1 MNNTST
7 KFSKVLSAVTAFSK
21 NKYVKSVSDSMMTLI
36 GIMIFGSFAVILK
49 AFPIKSVAA
58 FFENIGISPYFG
70 AIYNLTIGAISIYL
84 VFLIAKNLA
93 SKFNFGDDSTTVGL
107 IAIMNFLILTPLGNF
122 VSGESSVTA
131 IPLKWLGTSG
141 MFSAIIVGL
150 LVGRGYVFIKEKK
163 WTIKMPPGVP
173 PMVSRS
179 FESLIPTVLLGTVSA
194 AIAYLF
200 SLTSFG
206 NMHQLMFTVLQN
218 PLQGIGSSIWAIML
232 IIAFQQFLWFLGI
245 HGTNIITPVVAP
257 ILMALNVE
265 NLSAYEAG
273 KELPHIVTHAFVNIV
288 CWGGTALGLVIL
300 MLFVGKSKRYK
311 ELGKLSVVPAL
322 FGITEPVIFGTPLV
336 LNFRM
341 AIPFIFNNS
350 ICLGIAYLLT
360 KMGIVAQTI
369 GAQAVFGLPLGFH
382 ASVGGSISIII
393 LQLLI
398 QLVLSPILWYPWFKM
413 LDKEAVIE
421 EQKILAQVG
430 E

>member
-36 GIMIFGSFAVILK
+36 GIMVFGSFAVILK

-58 FFENIGISPYFG
+58 FFENIGITPYFG

-122 VSGESSVTA
+122 VSGESNVTA

-163 WTIKMPPGVP
+163 WTIKMPAGVP

-179 FESLIPTVLLGTVSA
+179 FESLIPTILLGTLSA
-194 AIAYLF
+194 IIAYLF

-273 KELPHIVTHAFVNIV
+273 KEMPHIVTHAFVNIV

-336 LNFRM
+336 LNFKM

-360 KMGIVAQTI
+360 KIGIVAQTI

-382 ASVGGSISIII
+382 ASVGGSVSIII

-413 LDKEAVIE
+413 LDKEAVME
-421 EQKILAQVG
+421 EQKILAQ
-430 E
+430 

>member
-36 GIMIFGSFAVILK
+36 GIMVFGSFAVILK
-49 AFPIKSVAA
+49 AFPIKSVAT
-58 FFENIGISPYFG
+58 FFENIGIAPYFG

-122 VSGESSVTA
+122 VSGESNVTA

-179 FESLIPTVLLGTVSA
+179 FESLIPTILLGTLSA
-194 AIAYLF
+194 IIAYLF

-273 KELPHIVTHAFVNIV
+273 KEMPHIVTHAFVNIV

-336 LNFRM
+336 LNFKM

-350 ICLGIAYLLT
+350 ICLGLAYLLT
-360 KMGIVAQTI
+360 KIGLVAQTI

-382 ASVGGSISIII
+382 ASVGGSVSIII

-421 EQKILAQVG
+421 EQKILAQ
-430 E
+430 

>member
-1 MNNTST
+1 MNNSSAR
-7 KFSKVLSAVTAFSK
+7 FGKVLSAVTAFSK

-36 GIMIFGSFAVILK
+36 GIMVFGSFAVILK
-49 AFPIKSVAA
+49 AFPIPSVAA
-58 FFENIGISPYFG
+58 YFEKIGIAPYFG

-93 SKFNFGDDSTTVGL
+93 SKFNFGDESTTVGL

-122 VSGESSVTA
+122 VSGESNVTA

-141 MFSAIIVGL
+141 MFSAIIIGL
-150 LVGRGYVFIKEKK
+150 LVARGYVFIKEKK

-179 FESLIPTVLLGTVSA
+179 FESLIPTILLGTLSG
-194 AIAYLF
+194 IIGYLF

-206 NMHQLMFTVLQN
+206 NMHQLMFTILQN

-257 ILMALNVE
+257 VLMALNVD
-265 NLSAYEAG
+265 NLAAYEAG
-273 KELPHIVTHAFVNIV
+273 KELPHIVTHAFVNII
-288 CWGGTALGLVIL
+288 CWGGTALGLVLL

-336 LNFRM
+336 LNFKM
-341 AIPFIFNNS
+341 AFPFIFNNS
-350 ICLGIAYLLT
+350 ICLGVAYLLT
-360 KMGIVAQTI
+360 NVGLVSKTI

-382 ASVGGSISIII
+382 ASVGGSVSIII
-393 LQLLI
+393 LQVAI
-398 QLVLSPILWYPWFKM
+398 QLVLSPLLWYPWFKM
-413 LDKEAVIE
+413 LDKEAVLE
-421 EQKILAQVG
+421 EQKNLA